1 MANASTIKVLQ
12 LRLEANLLE
21 ALEAFQEDPNNATLE
36 HLARTKASR
45 DLLTNMIEEQNK
57 QNEAAQKAAQQNE
70 TNDSNS
76 IG

>member
-1 MANASTIKVLQ
+1 MANANTIKVLQ
-12 LRLEANLLE
+12 LRIEADLLE
-21 ALEAFQEDPNNATLE
+21 ALETFQEDPCDATLE
-36 HLARTKASR
+36 HLAETKYKR

-57 QNEAAQKAAQQNE
+57 QNEAAQTAAQQNE

>member
-12 LRLEANLLE
+12 LRLEADLLE
-21 ALEAFQEDPNNATLE
+21 ALEAFQENPNNATLE
-36 HLARTKASR
+36 HLARTKTSR

-70 TNDSNS
+70 TNDNNS